1 MAPACPV
8 CGSVTSEEGAPCARC
23 SPLAPPDRPAAPSAR
38 PLPELDL
45 GPRASTSAENVGK
58 SKVSAGAAGVFRET
72 TPAPVS
78 LVGADEASLLGA
90 YGRAPRNPLEAV
102 PYAARVYRRLG
113 ELRVEREAAR
123 VSRPHEVALYD
134 AALVAYDERG
144 YATGL
149 AVAGSVVVLL
159 LLGLVA
165 PLLLAIVH

>member
-23 SPLAPPDRPAAPSAR
+23 SPLAPEQAASLPSTRPI
-38 PLPELDL
+38 PELDL
-45 GPRASTSAENVGK
+45 GPRAATATVTSGNAKGFT
-58 SKVSAGAAGVFRET
+58 GAAGVFRET

-90 YGRAPRNPLEAV
+90 FGRAPRNPLEAV

-113 ELRVEREAAR
+113 ELRAEREAAR
-123 VSRPHEVALYD
+123 VSRPHEVPLYD

-165 PLLLAIVH
+165 PLLLALVH

>member
-1 MAPACPV
+1 M
-8 CGSVTSEEGAPCARC
+8 
-23 SPLAPPDRPAAPSAR
+23 
-38 PLPELDL
+38 
-45 GPRASTSAENVGK
+45 
-58 SKVSAGAAGVFRET
+58 
-72 TPAPVS
+72 
-78 LVGADEASLLGA
+78 
-90 YGRAPRNPLEAV
+90 

>member
-8 CGSVTSEEGAPCARC
+8 CGSVTSVDGAPCARC
-23 SPLAPPDRPAAPSAR
+23 APLSSPERAAAPSSR

-45 GPRASTSAENVGK
+45 GPRTAHPAESAGK

-102 PYAARVYRRLG
+102 PYAVRVYRRLG

-123 VSRPHEVALYD
+123 VSRPHELALYD

-159 LLGLVA
+159 VLALTA
-165 PLLLAIVH
+165 PLLLALVH

>member
-23 SPLAPPDRPAAPSAR
+23 SPLAPPDRPAVPSAR

-45 GPRASTSAENVGK
+45 GPRTRASAENAGK
-58 SKVSAGAAGVFRET
+58 SRVSPGAAGVFRET
-72 TPAPVS
+72 TLAPVS

-113 ELRVEREAAR
+113 ELRGEREAAR
-123 VSRPHEVALYD
+123 VSRPPEVALDD

-144 YATGL
+144 YATGP